1 VYLSDFG
8 VPTRASFLYDT
19 GLSGRLRA
27 RFGGRAIRARFGG
40 RAICCAEGDR
50 AMHTSSTILLAIF
63 TSAMTAVGTVYVIE
77 RYGVLPPRVQAVPDT
92 LVPDFHGV
100 TESDARAN
108 AGVSHIALLVAAREP
123 SADTK
128 PGTVIRQS
136 IPAGQRVP
144 REHPVSVV
152 LAEEVPR
159 VPKVVGLT
167 TTAATAKLEERGY
180 RSEVVSVP
188 SPDVALGLVVEQSP
202 KAEAAEAKGGAVTL
216 KVSSGPSEIEVP
228 KVVGLSVTAAQKA
241 IEGAGAKAVVRWVSL
256 AETATYVV
264 LSQKPAAG
272 AKMKPGDEVELV
284 ACR

>member
-1 VYLSDFG
+1 
-8 VPTRASFLYDT
+8 
-19 GLSGRLRA
+19 
-27 RFGGRAIRARFGG
+27 
-40 RAICCAEGDR
+40 
-50 AMHTSSTILLAIF
+50 MHASSTILLAIF
-63 TSAMTAVGTVYVIE
+63 TSIATAVGTVYVIE
-77 RYGVLPPRVQAVPDT
+77 RYGILPPRAQAVPDT
-92 LVPDFHGV
+92 LVPDLRGV

-123 SADTK
+123 SPDAK

-152 LAEEVPR
+152 LAEEMPR

-167 TTAATAKLEERGY
+167 AAAATAKLEERGY
-180 RSEVVSVP
+180 ANEVVTVP
-188 SPDVALGLVVEQSP
+188 SADVAAGLVVEQSP
-202 KAEAAEAKGGAVTL
+202 KAETAEAKGGTVTL
-216 KVSSGPSEIEVP
+216 KVSSGPSEVDVP

-241 IEGAGAKAVVRWVSL
+241 IEGIGAKAVVHWVAL

-264 LSQKPAAG
+264 LSQKPSAG
-272 AKMKPGDEVELV
+272 AKVKPGDEVEVV